1 MIGLLATGFSQ
12 IPPWGIMH
20 TWRNIFFFEGIITM
34 MSGLV
39 CYAFL
44 PDSPD
49 SAKFL
54 TQEEREI
61 GVARIRLETLTNDQE
76 KLEKKHFKL
85 AIWNVSIIL
94 LSIALFCSLLCMNSI
109 ALFMV
114 RFGPSLF

>member
-1 MIGLLATGFSQ
+1 
-12 IPPWGIMH
+12 MH

-34 MSGLV
+34 MAGLV

-54 TQEEREI
+54 TQEERDI
-61 GVARIRLETLTNDQE
+61 GALRIRLETLTNDQD
-76 KLEKKHFKL
+76 KLERKHFKL
-85 AIWNVSIIL
+85 AICNVSIVL

-114 RFGPSLF
+114 RIDQSSILCMNKPPL

>member
-1 MIGLLATGFSQ
+1 
-12 IPPWGIMH
+12 MH

-34 MSGLV
+34 TAGLV

-54 TQEEREI
+54 TQEERDI
-61 GVARIRLETLTNDQE
+61 GALRIRLETLTNDQD
-76 KLEKKHFKL
+76 KLERKHFKL
-85 AIWNVSIIL
+85 AICNVSIVL

-114 RFGPSLF
+114 RIDQSFIFCMNKPPL